1 MAGSLRE
8 RSPGVWELRAFVGKD
23 PLTGKP
29 RQRSKTFKGG
39 KRQASRELA
48 NFVSEVSHERVV
60 TGENRT
66 VADLLE
72 RWLAELVRLKRS
84 PLYVSSARYV
94 VEARLV
100 PGLGHI
106 PLTKLTAEH
115 LDLFYGQEAKG
126 SKGLSPLAADT
137 IHLHHAY
144 LKSAL
149 AMAVRYDWLPR
160 SPAINAS
167 PPGGAQ
173 RDIVSPPVEEVLAIL
188 DAANRSSSELA
199 SILFVAATTGL
210 RRGELCGLRWSDI
223 DLDGGTMMVERGVVQ
238 MRGTVDVRVPKSGR
252 SRRLSIDDATI
263 GRLKE
268 HLAFSEGRWPVN
280 PDGYVWSHYPG
291 NTQPIVP
298 SSVTRFFMRMRD
310 QCDLPHFRLHD
321 LRHFSVTQ
329 LLTAGV
335 DVRTVSGRHG
345 HRSGT
350 MTLNRYGHFMQ
361 SADVEAAK
369 IMGELLRPAD
379 T

>member
-1 MAGSLRE
+1 
-8 RSPGVWELRAFVGKD
+8 VGKD

-29 RQRSKTFKGG
+29 RQRSRTFKGG
-39 KRQASRELA
+39 KRQAVRALTD
-48 NFVSEVSHERVV
+48 FVSEVSKELVV
-60 TGENRT
+60 SGHART
-66 VADLLE
+66 VADMLE
-72 RWLAELVRLKRS
+72 RWLDELNRLDRS

-94 VEARLV
+94 VEARLI
-100 PGLGHI
+100 PALGHI

-126 SKGLSPLAADT
+126 SKSLPPLAPDT

-160 SPAINAS
+160 SPALKAS
-167 PPGGAQ
+167 PPGGPGRA
-173 RDIVSPPVEEVLAIL
+173 IVSPPVEDVLAIL
-188 DAANRSSSELA
+188 EAATRSRSELA
-199 SILFVAATTGL
+199 SLLFVAATTGL
-210 RRGELCGLRWSDI
+210 RRGELCGLRWSDV
-223 DLDGGTMMVERGVVQ
+223 DLDSGTMLVERGVVQ
-238 MRGTVDVRVPKSGR
+238 FRGETVVKAPKSDR
-252 SRRLSIDDATI
+252 SRRLSIDDATVA
-263 GRLKE
+263 RLRE
-268 HLAFSEGRWPVN
+268 HLALSEGRWAVN
-280 PDGYVWSHYPG
+280 SDGYIWSHYPG
-291 NTQPIVP
+291 NTQPISP

-310 QCDLPHFRLHD
+310 QCDLPHIRLHD

-329 LLTAGV
+329 LLSAGV

-369 IMGELLRPAD
+369 IMGELLRPTEPTAQ
-379 T
+379 